1 MVGSARGLAD
11 DGGTVHRP
19 FPQSDTHG
27 SQRVGFSVRST
38 GDADSAI
45 PVRHLRRKEFRVA
58 VNPPTLPPDVF
69 ESIVNALAQA
79 LAREYRE
86 RHAEG
91 GVGQPQSLPQ

>member
-1 MVGSARGLAD
+1 
-11 DGGTVHRP
+11 
-19 FPQSDTHG
+19 
-27 SQRVGFSVRST
+27 
-38 GDADSAI
+38 
-45 PVRHLRRKEFRVA
+45 VA